1 MLFTQHKSQNATTKA
16 VVKLAFSRVH
26 EQKFLTKQVSSIKGG
41 KKPWVTRNEDTKTTK
56 LKFLVTITDIL
67 MHDMR
72 NSE

>member
-1 MLFTQHKSQNATTKA
+1 MLFTQRKSQNATTKA

-26 EQKFLTKQVSSIKGG
+26 KQKFLTKQVSSIKGG
-41 KKPWVTRNEDTKTTK
+41 KKLWVTRKEDIRTTK

-72 NSE
+72 SSD